1 MEVVD
6 HFVYS
11 CSVDGVT
18 LSLKKTPSLDYNLP
32 YCWRHSLTNLFNHK
46 FYFIQTPCMMG
57 QVFYIQVQYCAR
69 EASMSMLMEFS

>member
-32 YCWRHSLTNLFNHK
+32 DDWRHSLTHLFNHN
-46 FYFIQTPCMMG
+46 QTPCMMG
-57 QVFYIQVQYCAR
+57 QIFCIQVQYCAH